1 MPNSNSELYILHAWE
16 DNPIYLKCVQGES
29 GIKIAKFQLV
39 DDNGAINLTGNTG
52 IVFMGT
58 SGNGSAVSVNCTVDS
73 ATDGKVSLSAS
84 TNFTNAIGNTKG
96 NIVVNFSGDN
106 IQFDGIT
113 IKVSPNKAIKALM
126 NDTTFAT
133 FLSALSKLQNMAANT
148 FVEVS
153 NPTGN
158 PKSQH
163 YYEIVNNSYVLSND
177 TTVDANKTYYYSE
190 SRTLTTIDNALDE
203 NSTNPV
209 QNSAVATAIN
219 NIINRLDSSEFVKVV
234 TNNDADACN
243 QANILYKLYIN
254 GMYHYAF
261 CSVATNQLTQ
271 YVFKQNGGII
281 FRTAPATN
289 GTQSGTWGDFKEVAI
304 KGTSLADYGITNAYT
319 KDQTY
324 SKAEV
329 YNKTEINSKVA
340 TINQNH
346 NTLAT
351 QVASNKTAIEGRM
364 DAAESNITNQGS
376 RLTTAEGEIVSQGDR
391 LTTAEGSIANQ
402 GLRLT
407 SAESK
412 IATYG
417 NRLANA
423 EGNITNQGSRLTNA
437 ESNIAS
443 QGGRLTSVE
452 ETIVSHSSRIGSA
465 ETNISNAEQRLTN
478 VESGLNEKAG
488 QSYVDTELAKKLNNS
503 EGSVS
508 RANIAN
514 KAINE
519 DKLTNTIVAKINN
532 AMSNKFLSVTSFMC
546 DEDGTIFAA
555 TDDTVLTNQSFEN
568 QDKTE
573 NPYFI
578 WIANT
583 VTEVQNN
590 AFVNTGKVVK
600 IYCENTIENTPLPN
614 NYRSLPI
621 EYGVNSLFAY
631 YIMRS
636 LVTLFNDKADKTDVQ
651 GSVADIDSR
660 ISSLESNKA
669 NATDVYN
676 RTEID
681 NALGDIKYA
690 YETRFELKYAVGFD
704 EHGIP
709 VVIWTGSYIPSNCFS
724 NTNIETIFIS
734 NNVSSIATDA
744 FTCWSN
750 LTENDSVFLYID
762 KGYSEAVEILG
773 DSVSERVNVYYKG
786 EFNATNLMIS
796 TLKYLYEY
804 FDEQLAT
811 KLNDSDNVIETNHI
825 KNSAVTEEKLSAGL
839 QAKINKNTAVYSKTF
854 LASGWNNKQQTFT
867 LPNSYT
873 VTNNTKVDIEGDDTV
888 IDQLVIDDC
897 RGIYVINNNGTLILK
912 AMDNSPTEN
921 ITVQLIVYEVENL
934 N

>member
-39 DDNGAINLTGNTG
+39 DDNGAINLTGSTG
-52 IVFMGT
+52 VTFMGT
-58 SGNGSAVSVNCTVDS
+58 KADGTACTVNCTIDDA
-73 ATDGKVSLSAS
+73 ATGKVSLNSS
-84 TNFTNAIGNTKG
+84 TNFTNISGKVTG
-96 NIVVNFSGDN
+96 NIVVGFSGNQN

-113 IKVSPNKAIKALM
+113 VKVRPNKAIEALIQ
-126 NDTTFAT
+126 DDAFAT
-133 FLSALSKLQNMAANT
+133 FLSALSTLQGVTNGELA
-148 FVEVS
+148 V
-153 NPTGN
+153 
-158 PKSQH
+158 
-163 YYEIVNNSYVLSND
+163 ID
-177 TTVDANKTYYYSE
+177 T
-190 SRTLTTIDNALDE
+190 AL
-203 NSTNPV
+203 NISSTNPV
-209 QNSAVATAIN
+209 QNTAVATAIN
-219 NIINRLDSSEFVKVV
+219 NIINRLDGNGFVKVV
-234 TNNDADACN
+234 TNVSADNCN
-243 QANILYKLYIN
+243 QANTLYKIYITSSSHPSWTKA
-254 GMYHYAF
+254 GGYHYAI
-261 CSVATNQLTQ
+261 CSVATNQITQ
-271 YVFKQNGGII
+271 YVLAQDGGIL
-281 FRTAPATN
+281 FRTVSATN

-346 NTLAT
+346 NTLAA

-364 DAAESNITNQGS
+364 DTAESNITNQGS

-391 LTTAEGSIANQ
+391 LT
-402 GLRLT
+402 
-407 SAESK
+407 
-412 IATYG
+412 
-417 NRLANA
+417 
-423 EGNITNQGSRLTNA
+423 
-437 ESNIAS
+437 
-443 QGGRLTSVE
+443 
-452 ETIVSHSSRIGSA
+452 
-465 ETNISNAEQRLTN
+465 N
-478 VESGLNEKAG
+478 VESGLNDKAG

-519 DKLTNTIVAKINN
+519 DKLTDTIVAKINN

-621 EYGVNSLFAY
+621 EYGINSLFAY

-651 GSVADIDSR
+651 GSVTDIDSR

-690 YETRFELKYAVGFD
+690 YETRFELKYAVAFD

-709 VVIWTGSYIPSNCFS
+709 VVIWTGSYIPSNRFS

-744 FTCWSN
+744 FTCWDN
-750 LTENDSVFLYID
+750 LTENDTVFLYID
-762 KGYSEAVEILG
+762 KEYSEAVEILG
-773 DSVSERVNVYYKG
+773 DSVSERVSVYYKG

-811 KLNDSDNVIETNHI
+811 KLNDFDNVIETNHI

-897 RGIYVINNNGTLILK
+897 RGIYVTNNNGTLILK

>member
-39 DDNGAINLTGNTG
+39 DDNGAINLTGSTG
-52 IVFMGT
+52 VTFMGT
-58 SGNGSAVSVNCTVDS
+58 KADGTACTVNCTIDDA
-73 ATDGKVSLSAS
+73 ATGKVSLNSS
-84 TNFTNAIGNTKG
+84 TNFTNISGKVTG
-96 NIVVNFSGDN
+96 NIVVGFSGNQN

-113 IKVSPNKAIKALM
+113 VKVRPNKAIEALIQ
-126 NDTTFAT
+126 DDAFAT
-133 FLSALSKLQNMAANT
+133 FLSALSTLQGVTNGELA
-148 FVEVS
+148 V
-153 NPTGN
+153 
-158 PKSQH
+158 
-163 YYEIVNNSYVLSND
+163 ID
-177 TTVDANKTYYYSE
+177 T
-190 SRTLTTIDNALDE
+190 AL
-203 NSTNPV
+203 NISSTNPV
-209 QNSAVATAIN
+209 QNTAVATAIN
-219 NIINRLDSSEFVKVV
+219 NIRDRLDGNGFVKVV
-234 TNNDADACN
+234 TNVSADSCN
-243 QANILYKLYIN
+243 QANTLYKIYITSSSHPSWTKAGGN
-254 GMYHYAF
+254 HYAI
-261 CSVATNQLTQ
+261 CSVATNQITQ
-271 YVFKQNGGII
+271 YVLAQDGGIL
-281 FRTAPATN
+281 FRTVSATN

-364 DAAESNITNQGS
+364 DTAESNITNQGS

-391 LTTAEGSIANQ
+391 LT
-402 GLRLT
+402 
-407 SAESK
+407 
-412 IATYG
+412 
-417 NRLANA
+417 
-423 EGNITNQGSRLTNA
+423 
-437 ESNIAS
+437 
-443 QGGRLTSVE
+443 
-452 ETIVSHSSRIGSA
+452 
-465 ETNISNAEQRLTN
+465 N
-478 VESGLNEKAG
+478 VESGLNDKAG

-519 DKLTNTIVAKINN
+519 DKLTDTIVAKINN

-583 VTEVQNN
+583 VTEIQNN

-621 EYGVNSLFAY
+621 EYGINSLFAY

-651 GSVADIDSR
+651 GSVTDIDSR

-690 YETRFELKYAVGFD
+690 YETRFELKYAVAFD

-709 VVIWTGSYIPSNCFS
+709 VVIWTGSYIPSNRFS
-724 NTNIETIFIS
+724 NTNIKTIFIS

-744 FTCWSN
+744 FTCWDN
-750 LTENDSVFLYID
+750 LTENDTVFLYID
-762 KGYSEAVEILG
+762 KEYSEAVEILG
-773 DSVSERVNVYYKG
+773 DSVSERVSVYYKG

-897 RGIYVINNNGTLILK
+897 RGIYVTNNNGTLILK

>member
-39 DDNGAINLTGNTG
+39 DDNGAINLTGSTG
-52 IVFMGT
+52 VTFMGT
-58 SGNGSAVSVNCTVDS
+58 KADGTACTVNCTIDDA
-73 ATDGKVSLSAS
+73 ATGKVSLNSS
-84 TNFTNAIGNTKG
+84 TNFTNISGKVTG
-96 NIVVNFSGDN
+96 NIVVGFSGNQN

-113 IKVSPNKAIKALM
+113 VKVRPNKAIEALIH
-126 NDTTFAT
+126 DDTFAT
-133 FLSALSKLQNMAANT
+133 FLSALSTLQGVTNGELAVIDTALNT
-148 FVEVS
+148 S
-153 NPTGN
+153 
-158 PKSQH
+158 
-163 YYEIVNNSYVLSND
+163 
-177 TTVDANKTYYYSE
+177 
-190 SRTLTTIDNALDE
+190 
-203 NSTNPV
+203 STNPV
-209 QNSAVATAIN
+209 QNTAVATAIN
-219 NIINRLDSSEFVKVV
+219 NIIDRLDGNGFVKVV
-234 TNNDADACN
+234 TNVSADSCN
-243 QANILYKLYIN
+243 QANTLYKIYITSSSHPSWTKAGGN
-254 GMYHYAF
+254 HYAI
-261 CSVATNQLTQ
+261 CSVATNQITQ
-271 YVFKQNGGII
+271 YVLAQDGGIL
-281 FRTAPATN
+281 FRTVSATN

-346 NTLAT
+346 NTLAN

-478 VESGLNEKAG
+478 VESGLNDKAG

-621 EYGVNSLFAY
+621 EYGINSLFAY

-651 GSVADIDSR
+651 GSVTDIDSR

-690 YETRFELKYAVGFD
+690 YETRFELKYAVAFD

-709 VVIWTGSYIPSNCFS
+709 VVIWTGSYIPSNRFS
-724 NTNIETIFIS
+724 NTNIKTIFIS

-867 LPNSYT
+867 LPDSYT

-897 RGIYVINNNGTLILK
+897 RGIYVTNNNGTLILK

>member
-52 IVFMGT
+52 VTFMGT
-58 SGNGSAVSVNCTVDS
+58 KADGTACTVNCTIDDA
-73 ATDGKVSLSAS
+73 ATGKVSLNSS
-84 TNFTNAIGNTKG
+84 TNFTNISGKVTG
-96 NIVVNFSGDN
+96 NIVVGFSGNQN

-113 IKVSPNKAIKALM
+113 VKVRPNKAIEALIH
-126 NDTTFAT
+126 DDTFAT
-133 FLSALSKLQNMAANT
+133 FLSALSTLQGVTNGELAVIDTALNT
-148 FVEVS
+148 S
-153 NPTGN
+153 
-158 PKSQH
+158 
-163 YYEIVNNSYVLSND
+163 
-177 TTVDANKTYYYSE
+177 
-190 SRTLTTIDNALDE
+190 
-203 NSTNPV
+203 STNPV
-209 QNSAVATAIN
+209 QNTAVATAIN
-219 NIINRLDSSEFVKVV
+219 NIIDRLDGNGFVKVV
-234 TNNDADACN
+234 TNVSADSCN
-243 QANILYKLYIN
+243 QANTLYKIYITSSSHPSWTKAGGN
-254 GMYHYAF
+254 HYAI
-261 CSVATNQLTQ
+261 CSVATNQITQ
-271 YVFKQNGGII
+271 YVLAQDGGIL
-281 FRTAPATN
+281 FRTVSATN

-346 NTLAT
+346 NTLAN
-351 QVASNKTAIEGRM
+351 QVASNETA
-364 DAAESNITNQGS
+364 
-376 RLTTAEGEIVSQGDR
+376 
-391 LTTAEGSIANQ
+391 
-402 GLRLT
+402 
-407 SAESK
+407 
-412 IATYG
+412 
-417 NRLANA
+417 
-423 EGNITNQGSRLTNA
+423 
-437 ESNIAS
+437 IAS

-452 ETIVSHSSRIGSA
+452 ET
-465 ETNISNAEQRLTN
+465 
-478 VESGLNEKAG
+478 KAG

-519 DKLTNTIVAKINN
+519 DKLIDTIVAKINN

-583 VTEVQNN
+583 VTEIQNT

-621 EYGVNSLFAY
+621 EYGINSLFAY

-636 LVTLFNDKADKTDVQ
+636 LVTLFNDKANKTDVQ
-651 GSVADIDSR
+651 GSVTDIDSR

-690 YETRFELKYAVGFD
+690 YETRFELKYAVAFD

-709 VVIWTGSYIPSNCFS
+709 VVIWTGSYIPSNRFS
-724 NTNIETIFIS
+724 NTNIKTIFIS

-786 EFNATNLMIS
+786 EFNVTNLMIS

-897 RGIYVINNNGTLILK
+897 RGIYVTNNNGTLILK